1 MSDISQQ
8 TLRDKA
14 ARLEELNYQYYV
26 LDNPTVPDHTYDQL
40 FQELLSL
47 EQQYP
52 QWKDPNSP
60 TMRVGGGI
68 LAELESVAHTTPM
81 LSLDNVFDEEGLL
94 KILERAQ
101 QLSGSTE
108 PVAFSCEPKLDGL
121 ASSLSYEFGHLVTG
135 VTRGDGQIGEDVT
148 HNVRTIR
155 NVPLFIEDAKDIPV
169 LNVRGEIVF
178 PKKAFDAYNGRRARK
193 GLSTLKN
200 PRNGAAGSVRQLD
213 PKLCSER
220 ALAFYA
226 YAVTEGVDNDSHC
239 ARLAQLQKFG
249 FSIRKEIRRI
259 SSPAKVVEYIQAI
272 ERARPTLD
280 IEIDGAV
287 IKVDSIRL
295 QEQIGYVSRAPR
307 WAIAYKYPAE
317 EVSTPTL
324 GVDFQVGRTGAL
336 TPVAR
341 LVPVDVGGVTVSN
354 CTLHNMDEIARLGI
368 RIGDTVIVRRAGD
381 VIPQIVSVVLSERP
395 ADAKEILAPTHCPCC
410 GAPARRDEDEAAI
423 RCTGGLNCDAQQI
436 EFLKAFVDRKRM
448 NIDGLGDRLIEQLY
462 DAGKISTPDTIFKL
476 RHEDIATLE
485 GMGDKSASN
494 IMKAIEASKK
504 TTFGRFIYSLGIRG
518 IGESTATLLADN
530 LRELRAFEVATAEQ
544 LCLMKDIGPVS
555 ARDITEFFRNP
566 RNLEI
571 IRELCE
577 AGVTWETPAEK
588 GAQPL
593 LGLTYVV
600 TGSFTVRSRSEIEAA
615 LKSLGAKVSG
625 SVSKKTTALCMGL
638 NAGGKLDS
646 ATELGVPVL
655 DETATLALLSSHG
668 A

>member
-1 MSDISQQ
+1 MSEITQQ

-14 ARLEELNYQYYV
+14 ARLEKWNYEYYV
-26 LDNPTVPDHTYDQL
+26 LDNPTVPDQTYDQEFRAL
-40 FQELLSL
+40 QSL
-47 EQQYP
+47 EEQYP
-52 QWKDPNSP
+52 QWKDQNSP
-60 TMRVGGGI
+60 TMRVGGGV
-68 LAELESVAHTTPM
+68 LAELKSVAHTVSM
-81 LSLDNVFDEEGLL
+81 LSLDNVFDEDGLR
-94 KILERAQ
+94 KVLERAQ
-101 QLSGSTE
+101 QLSGESE
-108 PVAFSCEPKLDGL
+108 PIAFSCEPKLDGL
-121 ASSLSYEFGHLVTG
+121 AASLSYTFGRLNTG
-135 VTRGDGQIGEDVT
+135 VTRGDGEVGEDVT

-155 NVPLFIEDAKDIPV
+155 NVPLFIEELKDVPV
-169 LNVRGEIVF
+169 LNIRGEIVF
-178 PKKAFDAYNGRRARK
+178 PKAAFNAYNIRRQRQGRPP
-193 GLSTLKN
+193 LKN

-213 PKLCSER
+213 PALCSER

-226 YAVTEGVDNDSHC
+226 YAVTEGIDSSSHC
-239 ARLAQLQKFG
+239 DRLAQLQRFG
-249 FSIRKEIRRI
+249 FAIRKEIRRI
-259 SSPAKVVEYIQAI
+259 SDPSKVVEYIQAI

-280 IEIDGAV
+280 IEIDGVV
-287 IKVDSIRL
+287 IKVDNIHL

-341 LVPVDVGGVTVSN
+341 LAPVDVGGVTVSN

-381 VIPQIVSVVLSERP
+381 VIPQIVSVILSERP
-395 ADAKEILAPTHCPCC
+395 ADAQEIQAPTHCPCC
-410 GAPARRDEDEAAI
+410 GSPVRRDEGEAAI

-448 NIDGLGDRLIEQLY
+448 NIDGLGDKLIEQLY
-462 DAGKISTPDTIFKL
+462 EAGKISTPDTIFKL
-476 RHEDIATLE
+476 RHEDIASLE

-494 IMKAIEASKK
+494 IIKAINASKK
-504 TTFGRFIYSLGIRG
+504 TSFGRFIYSLGIRG
-518 IGESTATLLADN
+518 IGESTATLLAES
-530 LRELRAFEVATAEQ
+530 LRELRAFESATPEQ

-555 ARDITEFFRNP
+555 ARDITEFFSNP
-566 RNLEI
+566 RNLNI
-571 IRELCE
+571 IQALCD
-577 AGVTWETPAEK
+577 AGVSWEVPAEK

-600 TGSFTVRSRSEIEAA
+600 TGSFTVRSRSDIEAA

-625 SVSKKTTALCMGL
+625 SVSKKTTALCAGVGG
-638 NAGGKLDS
+638 GGKLDA
-646 ATELGVPVL
+646 ATELGVAVL
-655 DETATLALLSSHG
+655 DEAATLELLNSHN